1 MLEAL
6 AYFFSYIVLSCYDL
20 TGSWWMAILLFT
32 VIIKIVLMPLSLWC
46 QYNSIVM
53 VKIMPELNRIKVK
66 YFGDT
71 EAIGEKQT
79 LLNKKYHYHPL
90 LSLIPLAAQI
100 LVLFGLVEVIHGI
113 TDHGAPGTEFLGM
126 VPIEDGGLSW
136 IMPLLA
142 GLSAVVM
149 GFAQNRI
156 NPLQRE
162 QSKMEK
168 NTTNGLSIVLSLVL
182 GVYVAAGMA
191 FYWICSNLMA
201 IVIQALCNLIMRP
214 AKYIDYTE
222 LAASRVELDE
232 LNAFTARKTPWYKR
246 DPLAKRE
253 KEDYKR
259 FMSVVGKH
267 IVFYSERSG
276 FYKYFQGAVE
286 WLLAN
291 SDACVHYVTSDPN
304 DQVFKLHETNPRL
317 MPYYIGDKRLI
328 TLMMKL
334 DCDVAVMTLDDLENF
349 YIKRSYVRKDIEY
362 VYMFHHM
369 TSTHLVSMKEALDHY
384 DTVLC
389 VGPHQKMELERAEK
403 MRGLPARNLVE
414 CGYDLLD
421 RQIETYAGCKV
432 SRVTNAA
439 EVGNFLEASKPSG
452 RSVSPVILVAPSW
465 QEDCLLD
472 LCADE
477 VLQPL
482 LEHGYSVVV
491 RPHPEYTKRYHA
503 RWESLQ
509 QRWASYP
516 QEDIYFEQDFTTS
529 DSIYDAD
536 VLITDWSSI
545 ACEFSFT
552 TMKPCVFIDTPMK
565 TTNPDWKELGIEP
578 TDITI
583 RNQIG
588 VSLAVEEL
596 SRLGEV
602 VEDMVSYPEAWQT
615 RIEKVRSHMIYHR
628 GRGGEVAG
636 AYLLERMLAKQQNRA
651 GEVCDKQRTAEKTR
665 IGKVSQNSTQVIAVG
680 REVCDGE

>member
-6 AYFFSYIVLSCYDL
+6 AHLFSYIVQPCYDL
-20 TGSWWMAILLFT
+20 TGNWWMAILLFT
-32 VIIKIVLMPLSLWC
+32 VIIKIILMPLSLWC
-46 QYNSIVM
+46 QWNSIVM

-66 YFGDT
+66 YFGDA

-79 LLNKKYHYHPL
+79 VLNKKHHYHPL
-90 LSLIPLAAQI
+90 LSLIPLAVQI
-100 LVLFGLVEVIHGI
+100 IVLFGLVEVIHGI

-126 VPIEDGGLSW
+126 VPVEDGGLSW

-201 IVIQALCNLIMRP
+201 IIVQALCNLIIKP
-214 AKYIDYTE
+214 SKYIDYDE

-232 LNAFTARKTPWYKR
+232 LNAYTARKTPWYKR

-276 FYKYFQGAVE
+276 FYKYFQGAIE
-286 WLLAN
+286 WLLLN
-291 SDACVHYVTSDPN
+291 SDVNIHYVTSDPN
-304 DQVFKLHETNPRL
+304 DQVFELQKSKPRL
-317 MPYYIGDKRLI
+317 VPYYIGDKRLI

-334 DCDVAVMTLDDLENF
+334 ECDVAVMTLDDLENF
-349 YIKRSYVRKDIEY
+349 YIKRSYIRKDVEY
-362 VYMFHHM
+362 VYLFHHM
-369 TSTHLVSMKEALDHY
+369 TSTHLVSSREALDHY

-389 VGPHQKMELERAEK
+389 VGPHQKEELERAEEV
-403 MRGLPARNLVE
+403 RGLPARNLVE

-421 RQIETYAGCKV
+421 RQIASYAL
-432 SRVTNAA
+432 R
-439 EVGNFLEASKPSG
+439 EAPQAKRPI
-452 RSVSPVILVAPSW
+452 ILVAPSW

-477 VLQPL
+477 VIEPL
-482 LEHGYSVVV
+482 LGREYSVIV

-509 QRWASYP
+509 QRYASWSRD
-516 QEDIYFEQDFTTS
+516 DIYFEQDFTTS

-536 VLITDWSSI
+536 VLVTDWSSI

-552 TMKPCVFIDTPMK
+552 TMKPSVFVDTPMK
-565 TTNPDWKELGIEP
+565 VSNPDWEELGIEP
-578 TDITI
+578 TDLTI

-588 VSLAVEEL
+588 TSLAVEEL
-596 SRLGEV
+596 ARLGDV
-602 VEDMVSYPEAWQT
+602 VDDMVSHTEAWRD
-615 RIEKVRSHMIYHR
+615 RIEEVRSRMIYHR

-636 AYLLERMLAKQQNRA
+636 AYLLDRMLAKQNDNVEA
-651 GEVCDKQRTAEKTR
+651 SEAVHHGE
-665 IGKVSQNSTQVIAVG
+665 
-680 REVCDGE
+680 

>member
-1 MLEAL
+1 
-6 AYFFSYIVLSCYDL
+6 
-20 TGSWWMAILLFT
+20 MAILLFT

-46 QYNSIVM
+46 QWNSIVM

-66 YFGDT
+66 YFGDAET
-71 EAIGEKQT
+71 IGEKQT
-79 LLNKKYHYHPL
+79 LLNKKHHYHPL

-201 IVIQALCNLIMRP
+201 IVVQALCNLIMRP
-214 AKYIDYTE
+214 AKYIDYAE

-304 DQVFKLHETNPRL
+304 DQVFKLHEANPRL

-349 YIKRSYVRKDIEY
+349 YIKRSYIRKDIEY
-362 VYMFHHM
+362 VYAFHHM
-369 TSTHLVSMKEALDHY
+369 TSTHLVCTKEAFDHY

-389 VGPHQKMELERAEK
+389 VGPHQKAELERAGE
-403 MRGLPARNLVE
+403 MRDIPRRNLVE

-421 RQIETYAGCKV
+421 RQIAAYE
-432 SRVTNAA
+432 SRKAAKAA
-439 EVGNFLEASKPSG
+439 EGGS
-452 RSVSPVILVAPSW
+452 RRPVVLVAPSW

-477 VLQPL
+477 VIEPL
-482 LEHGYSVVV
+482 LGRGFSVIV

-509 QRWASYP
+509 QRYASWSRD
-516 QEDIYFEQDFTTS
+516 DIYFEQDFSTS
-529 DSIYDAD
+529 DSVYDAD
-536 VLITDWSSI
+536 VLVTDYSS
-545 ACEFSFT
+545 CFYDCLLLE
-552 TMKPCVFIDTPMK
+552 KPVVFYVPDKVEYSATRGVQRSVDDMAPGIVCDTFPAFVEVLETAGYAAVPPDPSMIDRCLEGTGYAADRVIDTV
-565 TTNPDWKELGIEP
+565 L
-578 TDITI
+578 
-583 RNQIG
+583 
-588 VSLAVEEL
+588 
-596 SRLGEV
+596 LGEDV
-602 VEDMVSYPEAWQT
+602 PG
-615 RIEKVRSHMIYHR
+615 VRC
-628 GRGGEVAG
+628 AG
-636 AYLLERMLAKQQNRA
+636 ATRVRP
-651 GEVCDKQRTAEKTR
+651 EVRNGKLDKYN
-665 IGKVSQNSTQVIAVG
+665 GYDDSD
-680 REVCDGE
+680 DGNDSDDSDD

>member
-6 AYFFSYIVLSCYDL
+6 AHLFSYIVQPCYDL

-46 QYNSIVM
+46 QWNSIVM

-66 YFGDT
+66 YFGDAET
-71 EAIGEKQT
+71 IGEKQT
-79 LLNKKYHYHPL
+79 LLNKKHHYHPL
-90 LSLIPLAAQI
+90 LSLIPLAVQI
-100 LVLFGLVEVIHGI
+100 IVLFGLVEVIHGI

-126 VPIEDGGLSW
+126 VPVEDGGLSW

-142 GLSAVVM
+142 GLSAVIM

-191 FYWICSNLMA
+191 FYWICSNLMSI
-201 IVIQALCNLIMRP
+201 IVQALCNLIIRP
-214 AKYIDYTE
+214 SKYIDYTE
-222 LAASRVELDE
+222 LAASRMELDE

-276 FYKYFQGAVE
+276 FYKYFEGALE

-291 SDACVHYVTSDPN
+291 SDVNIHYVTSDPN
-304 DQVFKLHETNPRL
+304 DQVFELQKSKPRL
-317 MPYYIGDKRLI
+317 VAYYIGDKRLI

-349 YIKRSYVRKDIEY
+349 YIKRSYIRKDIEY
-362 VYMFHHM
+362 VYTFHHM
-369 TSTHLVSMKEALDHY
+369 TSTHLVSAKEALDHY
-384 DTVLC
+384 DTILC
-389 VGPHQKMELERAEK
+389 VGPHQKWELERAEE

-421 RQIETYAGCKV
+421 RQIAAYASRETPETK
-432 SRVTNAA
+432 R
-439 EVGNFLEASKPSG
+439 
-452 RSVSPVILVAPSW
+452 PVVLVAPSW

-477 VLQPL
+477 VIKPL
-482 LEHGYSVVV
+482 LGRGYSVIV

-509 QRWASYP
+509 QRYASWSRD
-516 QEDIYFEQDFTTS
+516 DIYFEQDFSTS
-529 DSIYDAD
+529 DSVYDAD

-552 TMKPCVFIDTPMK
+552 TMKPSIFVDTPMK
-565 TTNPDWKELGIEP
+565 VSNPDWEELGIEP
-578 TDITI
+578 TDISI

-596 SRLGEV
+596 ERLGDV
-602 VEDMVSYPEAWQT
+602 VEDMVLHPETWQN
-615 RIEKVRSHMIYHR
+615 RIEEVRSHMIYHQ
-628 GRGGEVAG
+628 GHGGETAG
-636 AYLLERMLAKQQNRA
+636 AYLLERMLAKQGGSA
-651 GEVCDKQRTAEKTR
+651 DEAFEVVSHGE
-665 IGKVSQNSTQVIAVG
+665 
-680 REVCDGE
+680 

>member
-6 AYFFSYIVLSCYDL
+6 AHLFSYIVQPCYDL
-20 TGSWWMAILLFT
+20 TGNWWMAILLFT
-32 VIIKIVLMPLSLWC
+32 VIIKIILMPLSLWC
-46 QYNSIVM
+46 QWNSIVM

-66 YFGDT
+66 YFGDA

-79 LLNKKYHYHPL
+79 VLNKKHHYHPL
-90 LSLIPLAAQI
+90 LSLIPLAVQI
-100 LVLFGLVEVIHGI
+100 VVLFGLVEVIHGI

-126 VPIEDGGLSW
+126 VPVEDGGLSW

-201 IVIQALCNLIMRP
+201 IIVQALCNLIIKP
-214 AKYIDYTE
+214 SKYIDYDE

-232 LNAFTARKTPWYKR
+232 LNAYTARKTPWYKR

-276 FYKYFQGAVE
+276 FYKYFQGAIE
-286 WLLAN
+286 WLLSN
-291 SDACVHYVTSDPN
+291 SDANIHYVTSDPD
-304 DQVFKLHETNPRL
+304 DQVFELQKDEPRL
-317 MPYYIGDKRLI
+317 VPYYIGDKRLI

-334 DCDVAVMTLDDLENF
+334 ECDVAVMTLDDLENF
-349 YIKRSYVRKDIEY
+349 YIKRSYLCKDIEY
-362 VYMFHHM
+362 VYLFHHM
-369 TSTHLVSMKEALDHY
+369 TSTHLVSSREALDHY

-389 VGPHQKMELERAEK
+389 VGPHQKKEFKQAEK
-403 MRGLPARNLVE
+403 VRGLPARNLVE

-421 RQIETYAGCKV
+421 RQIAAYA
-432 SRVTNAA
+432 SR
-439 EVGNFLEASKPSG
+439 EAPQAK
-452 RSVSPVILVAPSW
+452 RPVVLVAPSW

-477 VLQPL
+477 VLEPL
-482 LEHGYSVVV
+482 LGHGYSVIV

-509 QRWASYP
+509 QRYASWSHD
-516 QEDIYFEQDFTTS
+516 DIYFEQDFSTS
-529 DSIYDAD
+529 DSVYDAD
-536 VLITDWSSI
+536 VLVTDWSSI

-552 TMKPCVFIDTPMK
+552 TMKPSVFVDTPMK
-565 TTNPDWKELGIEP
+565 VSNPDWEEIGIEP
-578 TDITI
+578 TDLSI

-588 VSLAVEEL
+588 VSLAVDDL
-596 SRLGEV
+596 ARLGDV
-602 VEDMVSYPEAWQT
+602 VADMMSHPEAWRD
-615 RIEKVRSHMIYHR
+615 RIEEVRSRMIYHR

-636 AYLLERMLAKQQNRA
+636 AYLLERMLAKQGGSVEEVRH
-651 GEVCDKQRTAEKTR
+651 GE
-665 IGKVSQNSTQVIAVG
+665 
-680 REVCDGE
+680 